1 MSPRSNLN
9 SWNLN
14 PLEVAE
20 KLASSFVESWNHHDM
35 ASFAELFQSEASF
48 VNVIGLLMKGRKEIE
63 HHHAAA
69 HAGPF
74 RTSTLQLQVEDAR
87 ETWLRIYEAHFMAMR
102 AIRVASA
109 GRSLHS
115 FSSCEKTGGESLLL
129 RTPTFHPHRADRSEN
144 PTFHSTFQTDT
155 TGQFRHHRTKTSD
168 IFGPIRR
175 HRTSPAVCF
184 HLSAR

>member
-87 ETWLRIYEAHFMAMR
+87 EIVPGILVAHLR
-102 AIRVASA
+102 S
-109 GRSLHS
+109 SLHGDARDPS
-115 FSSCEKTGGESLLL
+115 GERRTLFTFVLELREDRWRIVAAQNTNIPSTSS
-129 RTPTFHPHRADRSEN
+129 
-144 PTFHSTFQTDT
+144 
-155 TGQFRHHRTKTSD
+155 
-168 IFGPIRR
+168 
-175 HRTSPAVCF
+175 
-184 HLSAR
+184 